1 MGHAVEKN
9 QVIDFPND
17 EQKIQQPQQ
26 PIVHHFH
33 DLFIYLLLTNN
44 YVSNDYIAE
53 IVDKQF
59 AYIKPNISSPTKQLV
74 YSKIKAMR
82 DTILYQNFI
91 YDFKRKDCGKT
102 ILTKIDKKI
111 KQMYNN
117 NIMAFEDIVELSF
130 IKNFDKFKN
139 STFAKNHADL
149 AKAIINN
156 SFHGDDKPAINE
168 IKRTANNI
176 EKETKEVNNIINNDT
191 KSSMKNNIIDAK
203 DNQEI
208 DKDILQKSEINQ
220 NYTSVNNNNLDNLLL
235 DIGILVSESK
245 LFSMTNS
252 ILYNLLLSEDNCI
265 DLCTNLIKFKEDSE
279 NIIDENQFKSKIQSY
294 MKEVRYIKNIAKT
307 EGIEKLNKYVYPFYS
322 IEPIDGDFVNITNRP
337 FRNNFMIHINPKI
350 KDLIVKYK
358 NQINIT
364 DFNIIKILCTNYNIR
379 YKKQLIGFLE
389 RISGEKLDFINA
401 GIDELGGQSINQNNK
416 ENDMKEKKDNNMEVK
431 MDKKDENVN
440 NNKNVLIKN
449 IEVSSDKME
458 GLIQFINNFGGGIT
472 IDNLKL
478 V

>member
-1 MGHAVEKN
+1 MGHAVESQLVN
-9 QVIDFPND
+9 FPKND
-17 EQKIQQPQQ
+17 EHEQQKIQQP
-26 PIVHHFH
+26 IIHHFH

-44 YVSNDYIAE
+44 YVSNDYIAD

-59 AYIKPNISSPTKQLV
+59 AYIKPSISSPTKQLV

-102 ILTKIDKKI
+102 ILTKLDKKI
-111 KQMYNN
+111 KQMYYNN
-117 NIMAFEDIVELSF
+117 MMAFEDLVELSF

-139 STFAKNHADL
+139 SVFAKNHADL

-168 IKRTANNI
+168 IKRTVNNI
-176 EKETKEVNNIINNDT
+176 EEGNNIINNDI
-191 KSSMKNNIIDAK
+191 KSSMENNNIVVVAK

-208 DKDILQKSEINQ
+208 CKEDLQKSEINE
-220 NYTSVNNNNLDNLLL
+220 NYNSEKNNNLDNFLL
-235 DIGILVSESK
+235 DISILVSDSK

-265 DLCTNLIKFKEDSE
+265 DLCTNLIKFKEESK

-358 NQINIT
+358 NQIDIT

-416 ENDMKEKKDNNMEVK
+416 ENDMKEKKDNNMEMK